1 MHDHARPWGVRCP
14 WRREWRPAPGQG
26 CISAKCDKSLK
37 ARTVSGESHIIVLAR
52 CICAR
57 VCNRT
62 RAITMTSGRTGH
74 WKKVYQSLVK
84 FSQSEASNHTRHPL
98 ADFTTTTPELKF
110 SVHTGHL
117 QRLRSRWSRCQIG
130 SAIRGTGVDF
140 AGACSTVITVSA
152 TEELTVLSIDTK
164 GITRSNSPNKAFDN
178 ATCECASVVSIAG
191 APPLTTSIPLGEP

>member
-1 MHDHARPWGVRCP
+1 MASRVATGSRT
-14 WRREWRPAPGQG
+14 G
-26 CISAKCDKSLK
+26 CISAKCDKCLK
-37 ARTVSGESHIIVLAR
+37 ARTVSGGIAHQCLGEVHLR
-52 CICAR
+52 
-57 VCNRT
+57 
-62 RAITMTSGRTGH
+62 
-74 WKKVYQSLVK
+74 QSL
-84 FSQSEASNHTRHPL
+84 QSYACYYNDIRTHWSLEKGVPVSRQKSANLKHQITRHPL

-130 SAIRGTGVDF
+130 SAFRETGVDF
-140 AGACSTVITVSA
+140 AGACSTVTTVSV

-164 GITRSNSPNKAFDN
+164 GIARSNSANKAFDS